1 MRIAHELGFDIDME
15 FNTENNTLLIVD
27 KALNQSLMMM
37 YNQYADQ
44 AVLSLRRLWYL
55 LGERAGYAQ
64 LRDQLA
70 QDMAKESKEETRLVD
85 LNQLWL

>member
-1 MRIAHELGFDIDME
+1 MRIACELGFDIDME
-15 FNTENNTLLIVD
+15 FNMENNTLLIVD
-27 KALNQSLMMM
+27 EALDQPLMMM
-37 YNQYADQ
+37 YNQYADRV
-44 AVLSLRRLWYL
+44 VLSLRRLRYL
-55 LGERAGYAQ
+55 LGERVGYAQ